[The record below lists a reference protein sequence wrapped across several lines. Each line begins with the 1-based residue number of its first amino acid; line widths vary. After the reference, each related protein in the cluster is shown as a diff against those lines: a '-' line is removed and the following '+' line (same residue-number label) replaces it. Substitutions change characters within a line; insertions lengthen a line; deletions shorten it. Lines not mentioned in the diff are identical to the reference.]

1 MEEIEGLSSAFKQ
14 ARLVFMTTFRDGE
27 EISRPMTNFNEDPYK
42 MMWFPTERKS
52 RKVEDIKKNP
62 KVLITFPSEKADEY
76 YEISGKAAFEDAEVT
91 ARKWKWWFLYWHPAQ
106 RKRFWFP
113 GGGSSPDRMAICR
126 WATMPLPSLSW
137 SDTLPGEKVNAGR
150 RTRPRALILPSDCA
164 GDPSRAATSSA
175 VCGLLIHA

>member
-27 EISRPMTNFNEDPYK
+27 EVSRPMTNFNEDPYK

-113 GGGSSPDRMAICR
+113 GGGGSPDRMIINVH
-126 WATMPLPSLSW
+126 P
-137 SDTLPGEKVNAGR
+137 E
-150 RTRPRALILPSDCA
+150 
-164 GDPSRAATSSA
+164 SA
-175 VCGLLIHA
+175 RLVKRD